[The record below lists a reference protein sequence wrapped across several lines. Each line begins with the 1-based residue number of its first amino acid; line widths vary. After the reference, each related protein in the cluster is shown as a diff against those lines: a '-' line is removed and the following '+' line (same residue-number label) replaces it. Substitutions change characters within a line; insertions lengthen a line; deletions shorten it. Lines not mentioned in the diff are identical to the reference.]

1 MCWKLKAPIFLNSVS
16 RIWNTF
22 FGKACSSGFCSSPKV
37 GPGSGKAMIDFE
49 EYVGVRPCI
58 CDYCII
64 EDVQYQKI
72 SLYFPSQAC
81 QSWIRSQCQ
90 CRTGK
95 FCWNDV
101 LHTNIL
107 KLSMFIPLVFSRKR
121 LNKTEISSWNL
132 SFSCKGNA
140 RSPKRH
146 KKALYGSQVL
156 SSKIE
161 RLLEN
166 FLKSRSGN
174 AASLH
179 IMRTSLSN
187 AQNLTLVRL

>member
-1 MCWKLKAPIFLNSVS
+1 MLKIEGANLSKQCFSHLKHILRKSMFIWFLQLVKGRS
-16 RIWNTF
+16 RFRKGNDRLWRVRW
-22 FGKACSSGFCSSPKV
+22 C
-37 GPGSGKAMIDFE
+37 
-49 EYVGVRPCI
+49 YRPCI

-90 CRTGK
+90 FRSGK

-121 LNKTEISSWNL
+121 LNKTEVSSWNL
-132 SFSCKGNA
+132 SFSCKGNG

-146 KKALYGSQVL
+146 RKPVYGSQIL

-161 RLLEN
+161 RLMEN

-174 AASLH
+174 AASIH

-187 AQNLTLVRL
+187 SQNLTLVRL